1 MSRTANRPRATGFS
15 RKGGSVMTAETVIG
29 AVPVKAEFRTCQY
42 TGLKVDAAAQA
53 LIKANAVGAVVF
65 LAIGGLMGL
74 LVALTRWPAVHLLP
88 AEWFYLVL
96 TGHGANVL
104 LFWIIFFEIAVLY
117 FASAVLLNSRI
128 AAPKFAW
135 LGFVLMVVGALAT
148 NVAVLQGDSSV
159 MFTSYPPMQAKPHFY
174 LGLILFAVG
183 ALIACMIFFAT
194 LVVAREERTYEGSI
208 PLVTFGAVT
217 AAIIAVFTIA
227 SGAIILIPTW
237 LWSLGFISY
246 IDPLM
251 YKVVWW
257 AMGHSSQQI
266 NVAAHVSIWYL
277 IAALLVG
284 AKPLSEKVSRT
295 AFLMYILFLQLA
307 SAHHLLAEPGLDASW
322 KIVNT
327 SYMMYLAVMGSMIHG
342 LTVPGSIEA
351 AQRRNGYDRGVFEW
365 LRKAPWGN
373 PAFSGMFLSLVFF
386 GFIGGISGVVL
397 GTEQLNVLM
406 HNTIYVPGHFHGTVV
421 AGTTLAFMA
430 ATYLVLPLI
439 FQREIMWPGLAKW
452 QPYLFGIGVA
462 GIALFMMGAGILG
475 VPRRHWDITFSDAE
489 PSFAYSAGAFLM
501 MGLNGL
507 FAILAAI
514 GGAIYVLVVVGTVL
528 FGKKIVSGHKM
539 TFPLHAGGG
548 GAVSHYGSEA
558 HVKLPGTLVLVAI
571 FFVSF
576 VLYYF
581 INWKYLSELWLFR

>member
-1 MSRTANRPRATGFS
+1 
-15 RKGGSVMTAETVIG
+15 MTAET
-29 AVPVKAEFRTCQY
+29 AVGVVPRSAEYRLCQY
-42 TGLKVDAAAQA
+42 TGLRIDSAAQA
-53 LIKANAVGAVVF
+53 LIKANAVAAVVF
-65 LAIGGLMGL
+65 LALGGLMGL

-117 FASAVLLNSRI
+117 FASTILLNCRL
-128 AAPKFAW
+128 AAPRLAW
-135 LGFVLMVVGALAT
+135 LGFALMVAGGVMA
-148 NVAVLQGDSSV
+148 NVAVLQGESSV
-159 MFTSYPPMQAKPHFY
+159 MFTSYPPMMAKSHFY
-174 LGLILFAVG
+174 LALILFAVG
-183 ALIACMIFFAT
+183 ALIGVAIFFAN
-194 LVVAREERTYEGSI
+194 LVIAREEGTYRGSI
-208 PLVTFGAVT
+208 PLVTFGALT
-217 AAIIAVFTIA
+217 AAIIAVFTLA
-227 SGAIILIPTW
+227 SGAIILVPTW
-237 LWSLGFISY
+237 LWSLGLISS

-266 NVAAHVSIWYL
+266 NVSAHVSIWYL
-277 IAALLVG
+277 VAALLVG

-295 AFLMYILFLQLA
+295 AFLLYILFLQLA

-327 SYMMYLAVMGSMIHG
+327 SYMMYLAVLGSMIHG

-351 AQRRNGYDRGVFEW
+351 AQRRNGFNKGVFEW
-365 LRKAPWGN
+365 LRKAPWGH

-430 ATYLVLPLI
+430 ATYLVLPLV
-439 FQREIMWPGLAKW
+439 FEREIVWPRLARL
-452 QPYLFGIGVA
+452 QPYLFGIGAA
-462 GIALFMMGAGILG
+462 GISLFMMGAGTLG
-475 VPRRHWDITFSDAE
+475 VARRHWDITFADSE
-489 PSFAYSAGAFLM
+489 LSFAYSAGAFLM
-501 MGLNGL
+501 MGLNGV
-507 FAILAAI
+507 FAVIAAL
-514 GGAIYVLVVVGTVL
+514 GGALFVLITVFTVL
-528 FGKKIVSGHKM
+528 FGKKITGGHKL
-539 TFPLHAGGG
+539 TFPLHSGGG
-548 GAVSHYGSEA
+548 EVASHYGSEGTL
-558 HVKLPGTLVLVAI
+558 KLPGTAILVTV
-571 FFVSF
+571 FFVAF

>member
-1 MSRTANRPRATGFS
+1 
-15 RKGGSVMTAETVIG
+15 MTAETVIG
-29 AVPVKAEFRTCQY
+29 AVPAKAEFRTCQY

-53 LIKANAVGAVVF
+53 LIKANAVAAVVF

-104 LFWIIFFEIAVLY
+104 LFWIIFFEIAILY
-117 FASAVLLNSRI
+117 FASAVLLNSRL

-135 LGFVLMVVGALAT
+135 LGFVMMVVGALAT

-183 ALIACMIFFAT
+183 ALIGCMIFFAT
-194 LVVAREERTYEGSI
+194 LVIAREERTYEGSI
-208 PLVTFGAVT
+208 PLVTFGAMT

-237 LWSLGFISY
+237 LWSLGFITD

-266 NVAAHVSIWYL
+266 NVSAHVSLWYL

-327 SYMMYLAVMGSMIHG
+327 SYMMYLAVMGSMVHG
-342 LTVPGSIEA
+342 LTVPGAIEA

-365 LRKAPWGN
+365 LRKAPWGH

-439 FQREIMWPGLAKW
+439 FQREIIWPSLAKL
-452 QPYLFGIGVA
+452 QPYLFGTGAA
-462 GIALFMMGAGILG
+462 GISLFMMGAGTLG
-475 VPRRHWDITFSDAE
+475 VARRHWDITFSDANL
-489 PSFAYSAGAFLM
+489 SFAYSAGAFLM
-501 MGLNGL
+501 MGLNGI
-507 FAILAAI
+507 FAIIAAL
-514 GGAIYVLVVVGTVL
+514 GGALFVLIVVGTVL
-528 FGKKIVSGHKM
+528 FGEKIKGGHKL
-539 TFPLHAGGG
+539 TFPLFSGG
-548 GAVSHYGSEA
+548 GAVASHYGSEKA
-558 HVKLPGTLVLVAI
+558 PKLPGTVILVTI
-571 FFVSF
+571 FFVCF

>member
-1 MSRTANRPRATGFS
+1 
-15 RKGGSVMTAETVIG
+15 MTAETLVG
-29 AVPVKAEFRTCQY
+29 AIPAKAEFRTCQY
-42 TGLKVDAAAQA
+42 TGLKVDVAAQK
-53 LIKANAVGAVVF
+53 LIIANAVAAVVF

-88 AEWFYLVL
+88 ADWFYLIL

-117 FASAVLLNSRI
+117 FASAVLLNSRL
-128 AAPKFAW
+128 AAPKLGW
-135 LGFVLMVVGALAT
+135 LGFILMIVGALAT

-159 MFTSYPPMQAKPHFY
+159 MFTSYPPMMAKPHFY
-174 LGLILFAVG
+174 LGIILFAVG
-183 ALIACMIFFAT
+183 ALIGCGLFFAT
-194 LVVAREERTYEGSI
+194 LVIAKEEGTYEGSI
-208 PLVTFGAVT
+208 PLVTFGALT

-237 LWSLGFISY
+237 LWSLGLISD

-266 NVAAHVSIWYL
+266 NVSAHVSLWYL
-277 IAALLVG
+277 TAALLVG

-295 AFLMYILFLQLA
+295 AFFMYILFLQLA

-327 SYMMYLAVMGSMIHG
+327 SYMMYLAVLGSMVHG
-342 LTVPGSIEA
+342 LTVPGAIEA
-351 AQRRNGYDRGVFEW
+351 AQRRNGFNRGMFEW
-365 LRKAPWGN
+365 LRKAPWGH
-373 PAFSGMFLSLVFF
+373 PAFAGMFLSLVFF

-421 AGTTLAFMA
+421 AGTTLAFMG

-439 FQREIMWPGLAKW
+439 FQREIVLPKLAKM
-452 QPYLFGIGVA
+452 QPYLFGIGAA
-462 GIALFMMGAGILG
+462 GISLFMMGAGTLG
-475 VPRRHWDITFSDAE
+475 VSRRHWDMTFTDA
-489 PSFAYSAGAFLM
+489 SVGFAHSAGAFLM
-501 MGLNGL
+501 MGLNGI
-507 FAILAAI
+507 FAVIAAI
-514 GGAIYVLVVVGTVL
+514 GGIMFVLVVVGTAL
-528 FGKKIVSGHKM
+528 FGKRITSGHKL
-539 TFPLHAGGG
+539 TFPLFAGG
-548 GAVSHYGSEA
+548 GAVASHYGSEKTP
-558 HVKLPGTLVLVAI
+558 KLPGTVVLVTI
-571 FFVSF
+571 FFVCF